1 MKNIVIMLSGRGS
14 NMQAIAQACHAER
27 WPARV
32 AAVVSNRPDAPA
44 LAFAREQGIATIV
57 LEQKD
62 FVSREAY
69 DQALAAEIDMFAP
82 DLVVLAGFMR
92 VLSASF
98 VSHYAGRLINV
109 HPSLLPSFPGLKT
122 HQRALESGAR
132 LHGATVHFVTA
143 ELDCGPIIAQGAV
156 PVADR
161 DDAAALASRVLLVE
175 HLIYPRAVRWFVEG
189 RLSIEGSRVLARL
202 DPPESQWHFA
212 AEIL

>member
-1 MKNIVIMLSGRGS
+1 
-14 NMQAIAQACHAER
+14 
-27 WPARV
+27 
-32 AAVVSNRPDAPA
+32 
-44 LAFAREQGIATIV
+44 LAFAREQGIATVV

-62 FVSREAY
+62 FESREVY
-69 DQALAAEIDMFAP
+69 DQALADRIDAFAP
-82 DLVVLAGFMR
+82 DLLVLAGFMR

-132 LHGATVHFVTA
+132 IHGATVHFVTA
-143 ELDCGPIIAQGAV
+143 ALDCGPIVAQGAV
-156 PVADR
+156 PVLDR
-161 DDAAALASRVLLVE
+161 DDAAALASRVLSVE

-189 RLSIEGSRVLARL
+189 RLSIDGSRVLARL

-212 AEIL
+212 TETL